1 MINESMKGKV
11 VVVTG
16 ANSGM
21 GKIIATNLA
30 KKGCTLI
37 MVCRIREKPNVALN
51 EVSGK
56 SKNQGGCT
64 CIN

>member
-21 GKIIATNLA
+21 GKIIATDLA
-30 KKGCTLI
+30 KKGCTFLKK
-37 MVCRIREKPNVALN
+37 VFPVVAYLL
-51 EVSGK
+51 
-56 SKNQGGCT
+56 
-64 CIN
+64 